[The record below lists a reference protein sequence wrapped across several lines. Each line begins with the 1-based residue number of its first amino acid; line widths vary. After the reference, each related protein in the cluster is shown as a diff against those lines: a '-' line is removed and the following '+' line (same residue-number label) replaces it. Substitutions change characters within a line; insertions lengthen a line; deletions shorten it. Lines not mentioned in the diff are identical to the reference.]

1 MSAAHLRK
9 AAQSVTGMLRG
20 QRRPRGSHGRTVTG
34 MWERLVE
41 RIAPLMDGELSG
53 LDRLDGR
60 GDVAQHSRSTLVPP
74 EQSSSSTSLPRQ

>member
-1 MSAAHLRK
+1 
-9 AAQSVTGMLRG
+9 
-20 QRRPRGSHGRTVTG
+20 

-60 GDVAQHSRSTLVPP
+60 GDVPQRSGSTLVPP
-74 EQSSSSTSLPRQ
+74 EQSSSPTGVPRQ